1 MARAQLLQ
9 RLREHVTT
17 ISPALRQRA
26 AGPRGDTARLQRL
39 LHKLIAGGACDD
51 VLLYACKGAEH
62 KLAQPSIAGQFDV
75 PGVRKRAMFC

>member
-17 ISPALRQRA
+17 ISPALRQKA

-39 LHKLIAGGACDD
+39 LHKLIAGEGGDD
-51 VLLYACKGAEH
+51 VLPYA
-62 KLAQPSIAGQFDV
+62 
-75 PGVRKRAMFC
+75 